1 MAFTIAVAGKG
12 GSGKTT
18 LATLIILHLIRE
30 NKGPVLAVD
39 ADPNSNLNVGLG
51 MRFEDSIADL
61 REEVLAKEVP
71 SGMSKTDFFDYR
83 LHECLVEGDK
93 VDLLVM
99 GRPEGPGCYC
109 AVNNLLRQYLSRIS
123 KQYKYVVMDNEAGME
138 HLSRR
143 TTDDVDVLI
152 ITSDP
157 TLVSIRS
164 ATRIHQI
171 ALQIRLKIKDM
182 YLVINRISE
191 SKDIS
196 SLISGSI
203 LNRDRL
209 SLLENI
215 PEDPLVLEASEKE
228 KNLLSLPAE
237 SLAFQAVGRLMK
249 KLKL

>member
-18 LATLIILHLIRE
+18 LATLTILQLIRQ
-30 NKGPVLAVD
+30 NKGPILAVD

-51 MRFEDSIADL
+51 MKFEETIADL
-61 REEVLAKEVP
+61 REEVLTKEIP
-71 SGMSKTDFFDYR
+71 SGMSKTEFFDYR

-143 TTDDVDVLI
+143 TTDGVDVLLV
-152 ITSDP
+152 TSDP

-164 ATRIHQI
+164 AARIQEI
-171 ALQIRLKIKDM
+171 ALQIKLKIKDI
-182 YLVINRISE
+182 YLIINRVAKA
-191 SKDIS
+191 KDIS
-196 SLISGSI
+196 SLISGGI
-203 LNRDRL
+203 PDRL

-215 PEDPLVLEASEKE
+215 PEDPLILEASKKE
-228 KNLLSLPAE
+228 EDLLSIPAE
-237 SLAFQAVGRLMK
+237 SPSFQAVGRLMK

>member
-18 LATLIILHLIRE
+18 LATLAILYLIRQ
-30 NKGPVLAVD
+30 NKGPILAVD

-51 MRFEDSIADL
+51 MKFEETIADL
-61 REEVLAKEVP
+61 REEVLTKEIP

-83 LHECLVEGDK
+83 LHQCLVEGDK

-123 KQYKYVVMDNEAGME
+123 KQYEYVVMDNEAGME

-143 TTDDVDVLI
+143 TTDDVDVLL
-152 ITSDP
+152 ITSEP

-164 ATRIHQI
+164 AARIKGI
-171 ALQIRLKIKDM
+171 ALKIKLKIKDI
-182 YLVINRISE
+182 YLIINRVTK

-196 SLISGSI
+196 SLVSGSVPEK
-203 LNRDRL
+203 L

-228 KNLLSLPAE
+228 ENLLSLPAE
-237 SLAFQAVGRLMK
+237 SPSFQAVGRLMK
-249 KLKL
+249 RLKL

>member
-18 LATLIILHLIRE
+18 LATLAIIHLIRE
-30 NKGPVLAVD
+30 NKGPILAVD

-51 MRFEDSIADL
+51 MKFEETIADL

-83 LHECLVEGDK
+83 LHQCLVEGDK
-93 VDLLVM
+93 LDLLVM

-143 TTDDVDVLI
+143 TTDDVDVLL
-152 ITSDP
+152 ITSEP

-164 ATRIHQI
+164 AARIKEIARQI
-171 ALQIRLKIKDM
+171 KLKIKEIH
-182 YLVINRISE
+182 LVVNRTPE

-196 SLISGSI
+196 SLISRSI
-203 LNRDRL
+203 SDSL

-228 KNLLSLPAE
+228 EDLLSLPAE
-237 SLAFQAVGRLMK
+237 SPSFQAVGRLMK

>member
-18 LATLIILHLIRE
+18 LATLAILYLIRQ
-30 NKGPVLAVD
+30 NKGPILAVD

-51 MRFEDSIADL
+51 MKFEETIADL
-61 REEVLAKEVP
+61 REEVLTKEIP

-83 LHECLVEGDK
+83 LHQCLVEGDK

-123 KQYKYVVMDNEAGME
+123 KQYEYVVMDNEAGME

-143 TTDDVDVLI
+143 TTDDVDVLL
-152 ITSDP
+152 ITSEP

-164 ATRIHQI
+164 AARIKGI
-171 ALQIRLKIKDM
+171 ALKIKLKIKDI
-182 YLVINRISE
+182 YLIINRVTKT
-191 SKDIS
+191 KDIS
-196 SLISGSI
+196 SLVSGSVPEK
-203 LNRDRL
+203 L

-228 KNLLSLPAE
+228 ENLFSLPAE
-237 SLAFQAVGRLMK
+237 SPSFQAVGRLMK
-249 KLKL
+249 RLKL

>member
-1 MAFTIAVAGKG
+1 MAFIIAVAGKG

-18 LATLIILHLIRE
+18 LATLAILHLIRE
-30 NKGPVLAVD
+30 NRGPVLAVD

-51 MRFEDSIADL
+51 MKFAETIADL

-71 SGMSKTDFFDYR
+71 AGMSKTDFLDYR
-83 LHECLVEGDK
+83 LHQCLVEGDK

-143 TTDDVDVLI
+143 TTDDVDVLL

-164 ATRIHQI
+164 AARIKEI
-171 ALQIRLKIKDM
+171 ARQTRLKIKEIH
-182 YLVINRISE
+182 LVINRTLE

-196 SLISGSI
+196 SLISRSTS
-203 LNRDRL
+203 DSL

-228 KNLLSLPAE
+228 EDLLSLPAE
-237 SLAFQAVGRLMK
+237 SPSFQAVGRLMK

>member
-18 LATLIILHLIRE
+18 LATLIILHLIRD

-51 MRFEDSIADL
+51 VKFAETIADL
-61 REEVLAKEVP
+61 REEILAKEVP
-71 SGMSKTDFFDYR
+71 SGMSKADFFDYR
-83 LHECLVEGDK
+83 LRECLVEGDK

-123 KQYKYVVMDNEAGME
+123 KQYEYVIMDNEAGME

-143 TTDDVDVLI
+143 TTDDLDVLL

-157 TLVSIRS
+157 TLVSIKS
-164 ATRIHQI
+164 AARIHEI
-171 ALQIRLKIKDM
+171 ALKIKLRIKYI
-182 YLVINRISE
+182 YLVINRTSE

-196 SLISGSI
+196 SLISGSMP
-203 LNRDRL
+203 DRL

-215 PEDPLVLEASEKE
+215 PEDPLVLKASEKE
-228 KNLLSLPAE
+228 EDLLSLSAE
-237 SLAFQAVGRLMK
+237 SLAFRAVGRLMK

>member
-18 LATLIILHLIRE
+18 LATLIILHLMRQ
-30 NKGPVLAVD
+30 NKGPILAVD

-51 MRFEDSIADL
+51 MKFGETIADL

-109 AVNNLLRQYLSRIS
+109 AVNSLLRQYLSKIS
-123 KQYKYVVMDNEAGME
+123 KQYKYVVIDNEAGME

-143 TTDDVDVLI
+143 TTDGVDVLL
-152 ITSDP
+152 ITSEP

-164 ATRIHQI
+164 GARIQEI
-171 ALQIRLKIKDM
+171 ALQIKLKVKDI
-182 YLVINRISE
+182 YLIINRVAK

-196 SLISGSI
+196 SVISGGI
-203 LNRDRL
+203 PDRL

-215 PEDPLVLEASEKE
+215 PEDPLVLKASEKE
-228 KNLLSLPAE
+228 EDLLSLPAE
-237 SLAFQAVGRLMK
+237 SSAFQTVGRLMK

>member
-18 LATLIILHLIRE
+18 LATLTILQFIRQ
-30 NKGPVLAVD
+30 NKGPILAVD

-51 MRFEDSIADL
+51 MKFEETVADL
-61 REEVLAKEVP
+61 REEVLTKEIP
-71 SGMSKTDFFDYR
+71 SGMSKTEFFDYR
-83 LHECLVEGDK
+83 LHQCLVEGDK

-143 TTDDVDVLI
+143 TTDGVDVLLV
-152 ITSDP
+152 TSDP

-164 ATRIHQI
+164 AARIQEI
-171 ALQIRLKIKDM
+171 ALQIKLKIKDI
-182 YLVINRISE
+182 YLIINRVAKA
-191 SKDIS
+191 KDIS

-203 LNRDRL
+203 PDRL

-215 PEDPLVLEASEKE
+215 PEDPLILEASEKE
-228 KNLLSLPAE
+228 EDLLSLPAE
-237 SLAFQAVGRLMK
+237 SPSFQAVGRLMK

>member
-1 MAFTIAVAGKG
+1 MGFKIAVAGKG

-18 LATLIILHLIRE
+18 LATLIILYLVRE
-30 NKGPVLAVD
+30 DKGPVLAVD

-51 MRFEDSIADL
+51 MKYGETIADL

-83 LHECLVEGDK
+83 LHQCLVEGDK

-109 AVNNLLRQYLSRIS
+109 AVNNLLRQYLSKIS
-123 KQYKYVVMDNEAGME
+123 KRYKYVVMDNEAGME

-143 TTDDVDVLI
+143 TTDDVDILL
-152 ITSDP
+152 ITSEP
-157 TLVSIRS
+157 TLVSIKS
-164 ATRIHQI
+164 AARIYEI
-171 ALQIRLKIKDM
+171 ALRIRLRIKDIG
-182 YLVINRISE
+182 LVINRTTE
-191 SKDIS
+191 SKNIS

-203 LNRDRL
+203 PDRL
-209 SLLENI
+209 SLRENI
-215 PEDPLVLEASEKE
+215 PEDPSVLEASEKE
-228 KNLLSLPAE
+228 EDILSLPAE
-237 SLAFQAVGRLMK
+237 SPAFQAVGRLMK

>member
-18 LATLIILHLIRE
+18 LATLTILQLIRQ
-30 NKGPVLAVD
+30 NKGPILAVD

-51 MRFEDSIADL
+51 MKFEETIADL
-61 REEVLAKEVP
+61 REEVLTKEIP
-71 SGMSKTDFFDYR
+71 SGMSKTEFFDYR

-143 TTDDVDVLI
+143 TTDGVDVLL

-164 ATRIHQI
+164 AARIQEI
-171 ALQIRLKIKDM
+171 ALQIKLKIKDI
-182 YLVINRISE
+182 YLIINRVAKA
-191 SKDIS
+191 KDIS
-196 SLISGSI
+196 SLISGGI
-203 LNRDRL
+203 PDRL

-215 PEDPLVLEASEKE
+215 PEDPLILEASKKE
-228 KNLLSLPAE
+228 EDLLSIPAE
-237 SLAFQAVGRLMK
+237 SPSFQAVGRLMK

>member
-18 LATLIILHLIRE
+18 LATLTILHLIRQ
-30 NKGPVLAVD
+30 NKGPILAVD

-51 MRFEDSIADL
+51 MKFEETIADL
-61 REEVLAKEVP
+61 REEVLTKEIP

-143 TTDDVDVLI
+143 TTDGVDVLL

-164 ATRIHQI
+164 AARIHEI
-171 ALQIRLKIKDM
+171 ALQIKLRIKEIH
-182 YLVINRISE
+182 LVINRTLE
-191 SKDIS
+191 SKDIT
-196 SLISGSI
+196 SLISEGI
-203 LNRDRL
+203 PDRL

-215 PEDPLVLEASEKE
+215 PEDPLVLEASEKDE
-228 KNLLSLPAE
+228 DLLSLPAE
-237 SLAFQAVGRLMK
+237 SPSFQAVGRIMK

>member
-18 LATLIILHLIRE
+18 LTTLTILQLIRQ
-30 NKGPVLAVD
+30 NKGPILAVD

-51 MRFEDSIADL
+51 MKFEETIADL
-61 REEVLAKEVP
+61 REEVLTKEIP
-71 SGMSKTDFFDYR
+71 SGMSKTEFFDYR

-123 KQYKYVVMDNEAGME
+123 KQYKYVIMDNEAGME

-143 TTDDVDVLI
+143 TTDGVDALL

-164 ATRIHQI
+164 AARIQEI
-171 ALQIRLKIKDM
+171 ALQIKLKIKDI
-182 YLVINRISE
+182 YLIINRVAKA
-191 SKDIS
+191 KDIS

-203 LNRDRL
+203 PDRL
-209 SLLENI
+209 ALLENI
-215 PEDPLVLEASEKE
+215 PEDPLVLDASEKE
-228 KNLLSLPAE
+228 EDLLSLPAE
-237 SLAFQAVGRLMK
+237 SPSFQAVGRLMK

>member
-18 LATLIILHLIRE
+18 LATLTILQLIRQ
-30 NKGPVLAVD
+30 NKGPILAVD

-51 MRFEDSIADL
+51 MKFEETIADL
-61 REEVLAKEVP
+61 REEVLTKEIP
-71 SGMSKTDFFDYR
+71 SGMSKTEFFDYR

-143 TTDDVDVLI
+143 TTDGVDVLLV
-152 ITSDP
+152 TSDP

-164 ATRIHQI
+164 AARIQEI
-171 ALQIRLKIKDM
+171 ALQIKLKIKDI
-182 YLVINRISE
+182 YLIINRVAKA
-191 SKDIS
+191 KDIS

-203 LNRDRL
+203 PDRL

-215 PEDPLVLEASEKE
+215 PEDPLVLDASKKE
-228 KNLLSLPAE
+228 EDLLSIPAE
-237 SLAFQAVGRLMK
+237 SPSFQAVGRLMK

>member
-1 MAFTIAVAGKG
+1 MAFRIAVAGKG

-30 NKGPVLAVD
+30 DKGPVLAVD

-51 MRFEDSIADL
+51 MKFGETIAGL

-83 LHECLVEGDK
+83 LHQCLVEGDK

-109 AVNNLLRQYLSRIS
+109 AVNNLLRQYLSKIS
-123 KQYKYVVMDNEAGME
+123 KQYKYVIMDNEAGME

-143 TTDDVDVLI
+143 TTDLVDVLL

-157 TLVSIRS
+157 TLVSVRS
-164 ATRIHQI
+164 AARIHEI
-171 ALQIRLKIKDM
+171 ALQIKLKIKDI
-182 YLVINRISE
+182 YLVINRTSE

-196 SLISGSI
+196 SLISEI
-203 LNRDRL
+203 VPERL

-215 PEDPLVLEASEKE
+215 PEDPLVFEASEKE
-228 KNLLSLPAE
+228 EDLLSLPAE
-237 SLAFQAVGRLMK
+237 SPAFEAVGRLMK

>member
-1 MAFTIAVAGKG
+1 MAFRIAVAGKG

-18 LATLIILHLIRE
+18 LATLIILHLVRE
-30 NKGPVLAVD
+30 DKGPVLAVD

-51 MRFEDSIADL
+51 IKYGETIADL
-61 REEVLAKEVP
+61 REDVLAKEVP

-109 AVNNLLRQYLSRIS
+109 AVNNLLRQYLSKIS

-143 TTDDVDVLI
+143 TTDLVDVLL

-157 TLVSIRS
+157 TLVSVRS
-164 ATRIHQI
+164 AGRIYEI
-171 ALQIRLKIKDM
+171 ALQIKLKIKDI
-182 YLVINRISE
+182 YLIINRTSE
-191 SKDIS
+191 STNIS

-203 LNRDRL
+203 PDRL

-215 PEDPLVLEASEKE
+215 PEDPLVLEASERE
-228 KNLLSLPAE
+228 EDLLSLPAE
-237 SLAFQAVGRLMK
+237 SPAFEAVGRLMK

>member
-18 LATLIILHLIRE
+18 LATLTILQLIRQ
-30 NKGPVLAVD
+30 NKGPILAVD

-51 MRFEDSIADL
+51 MKFKETIADL

-143 TTDDVDVLI
+143 TTDGVDVLL

-164 ATRIHQI
+164 AARIQEI
-171 ALQIRLKIKDM
+171 ALQIRLRIKEIH
-182 YLVINRISE
+182 LVINRTSE

-196 SLISGSI
+196 SLISGGIS
-203 LNRDRL
+203 NRL
-209 SLLENI
+209 SLLGNI
-215 PEDPLVLEASEKE
+215 PQDPLVLEASEKE
-228 KNLLSLPAE
+228 EDLLSLPAE
-237 SLAFQAVGRLMK
+237 SPSFQAVGRLIK

>member
-18 LATLIILHLIRE
+18 LATLTILHLIRQ
-30 NKGPVLAVD
+30 NKGPILAVD

-51 MRFEDSIADL
+51 MKFEETIADL

-83 LHECLVEGDK
+83 LHQCLVEGDK

-123 KQYKYVVMDNEAGME
+123 KQYEYVVMDNEAGME

-143 TTDDVDVLI
+143 TTDGVDVLL

-164 ATRIHQI
+164 AARIQEI
-171 ALQIRLKIKDM
+171 ALQIRLRIKEI
-182 YLVINRISE
+182 YLVINRTSE

-203 LNRDRL
+203 PDRL

-228 KNLLSLPAE
+228 EDLLSLPAE
-237 SLAFQAVGRLMK
+237 SPSFQAVGRLMK

>member
-1 MAFTIAVAGKG
+1 MAFRIAVAGKG

-18 LATLIILHLIRE
+18 LATLIILHLVRE
-30 NKGPVLAVD
+30 DKGPVLAVD

-51 MRFEDSIADL
+51 IKYGETIADL
-61 REEVLAKEVP
+61 REDVLAKEVP

-109 AVNNLLRQYLSRIS
+109 AVNNLLRQYLSKIS

-143 TTDDVDVLI
+143 TTDLVDVLL

-157 TLVSIRS
+157 TLVSLRS
-164 ATRIHQI
+164 AGRIYEI
-171 ALQIRLKIKDM
+171 ALQIKLKIKDI
-182 YLVINRISE
+182 YLIINRTSE
-191 SKDIS
+191 STNIS

-203 LNRDRL
+203 PDRL

-215 PEDPLVLEASEKE
+215 PEDPLVLEASERE
-228 KNLLSLPAE
+228 EDLLSLPAE
-237 SLAFQAVGRLMK
+237 SPAFEAVGRLMK

>member
-18 LATLIILHLIRE
+18 LATLIILHLIRQ
-30 NKGPVLAVD
+30 NKGPILAVD

-51 MRFEDSIADL
+51 MKFGETIADL

-109 AVNNLLRQYLSRIS
+109 AVNNLLRQYLSKIS
-123 KQYKYVVMDNEAGME
+123 KQYKYVVIDNEAGME

-143 TTDDVDVLI
+143 TTDDLDVLL

-164 ATRIHQI
+164 AARIQEI
-171 ALQIRLKIKDM
+171 ALQIKLKVKDI
-182 YLVINRISE
+182 YLIANRTSE

-196 SLISGSI
+196 SLISGGI
-203 LNRDRL
+203 PDRL

-215 PEDPLVLEASEKE
+215 PEDHLVLEASEKE
-228 KNLLSLPAE
+228 EDLLSLPSE
-237 SLAFQAVGRLMK
+237 SPA
-249 KLKL
+249 

>member
-1 MAFTIAVAGKG
+1 MAFNIAVAGKG

-18 LATLIILHLIRE
+18 LATLIILHLIRQ
-30 NKGPVLAVD
+30 NKGPILAVD
-39 ADPNSNLNVGLG
+39 ADPNSNLNVCLG
-51 MRFEDSIADL
+51 MKFGETIADL
-61 REEVLAKEVP
+61 REEVLAKEIP

-83 LHECLVEGDK
+83 LHECLVEGDGL
-93 VDLLVM
+93 DLLVM

-109 AVNNLLRQYLSRIS
+109 AVNNFLRQYLAKIS

-164 ATRIHQI
+164 ATRIHEI
-171 ALQIRLKIKDM
+171 ALQIKLRIKDI
-182 YLVINRISE
+182 YLVINRTSG

-203 LNRDRL
+203 LNRDKL

-215 PEDPLVLEASEKE
+215 PEDPLILEASEKE
-228 KNLLSLPAE
+228 ENILSLPEE
-237 SLAFQAVGRLMK
+237 SPAFQAVGKLMK

>member
-18 LATLIILHLIRE
+18 LATLTILHLIRQ
-30 NKGPVLAVD
+30 NKGPILAVD

-51 MRFEDSIADL
+51 MKFEETIADL

-83 LHECLVEGDK
+83 LHQCLVEGDK

-143 TTDDVDVLI
+143 TTDRVDVLL

-164 ATRIHQI
+164 AVRIQEI
-171 ALQIRLKIKDM
+171 ALQIKLRIKEIH
-182 YLVINRISE
+182 LVINRTSE

-203 LNRDRL
+203 PDRL
-209 SLLENI
+209 PLLENI
-215 PEDPLVLEASEKE
+215 PEDPLVLEASKKE
-228 KNLLSLPAE
+228 EDLLSLPVE
-237 SLAFQAVGRLMK
+237 SPSFQAVGRLMK

>member
-18 LATLIILHLIRE
+18 LATLTILHLIRQ
-30 NKGPVLAVD
+30 NKGPILAVD

-51 MRFEDSIADL
+51 MKFEETIADL
-61 REEVLAKEVP
+61 REEVLTKEVP

-83 LHECLVEGDK
+83 LHQCLVEGDK

-123 KQYKYVVMDNEAGME
+123 KQYEYVVMDNEAGME

-143 TTDDVDVLI
+143 TTDGVDVLL

-164 ATRIHQI
+164 AARIQEI
-171 ALQIRLKIKDM
+171 ALEIKLKIKDIH
-182 YLVINRISE
+182 LIINRIPE

-196 SLISGSI
+196 SLISGGI
-203 LNRDRL
+203 PDRL

-228 KNLLSLPAE
+228 EDLLSLPAE
-237 SLAFQAVGRLMK
+237 SPSFQAVGRLMK

>member
-1 MAFTIAVAGKG
+1 MPFTIAVAGKG

-18 LATLIILHLIRE
+18 LATLFILHLIRQ
-30 NKGPVLAVD
+30 NKGHILAVD

-51 MRFEDSIADL
+51 MKFGETIADL

-71 SGMSKTDFFDYR
+71 SGMSKADFFDYR

-123 KQYKYVVMDNEAGME
+123 KQYEYVVMDNEAGME

-143 TTDDVDVLI
+143 TTNDLDVLL

-157 TLVSIRS
+157 TLVSIKS
-164 ATRIHQI
+164 AVRIHEI
-171 ALQIRLKIKDM
+171 ALQIKLKIKEI
-182 YLVINRISE
+182 YLVMNRISDA
-191 SKDIS
+191 K
-196 SLISGSI
+196 SI
-203 LNRDRL
+203 PSFLLETIPERL
-209 SLLENI
+209 PLLENI
-215 PEDPLVLEASEKE
+215 PEDPLILEASEKE
-228 KNLLSLPAE
+228 EDLLSLPEE
-237 SLAFQAVGRLMK
+237 SLAYRAVGRIMK
-249 KLKL
+249 KLNL

>member
-12 GSGKTT
+12 GTGKTT
-18 LATLIILHLIRE
+18 LATLFIFHLIRQ
-30 NKGPVLAVD
+30 NKGHILAVD

-51 MRFEDSIADL
+51 MKFGETIADL

-71 SGMSKTDFFDYR
+71 SGMSKAEFFDYR

-123 KQYKYVVMDNEAGME
+123 RQYEYIVMDNEAGME

-143 TTDDVDVLI
+143 TTDDLDVLL

-157 TLVSIRS
+157 TMVSIKS
-164 ATRIHQI
+164 ALRIYEIAKQI
-171 ALQIRLKIKDM
+171 KLKIKKI

-191 SKDIS
+191 SKGIS
-196 SLISGSI
+196 SFLSGNI
-203 LNRDRL
+203 PDKLA
-209 SLLENI
+209 LLENI

-228 KNLLSLPAE
+228 ENLLSLPE
-237 SLAFQAVGRLMK
+237 NSLAFQAVGRLIK

>member
-1 MAFTIAVAGKG
+1 MAFNIAVAGKG

-18 LATLIILHLIRE
+18 LATLIILHLIRQ
-30 NKGPVLAVD
+30 NKGPILAVD
-39 ADPNSNLNVGLG
+39 ADPNSNLNVCLG
-51 MRFEDSIADL
+51 MKFRETIADL
-61 REEVLAKEVP
+61 REEVLAKEIP

-83 LHECLVEGDK
+83 LHECLVEGDGL
-93 VDLLVM
+93 DLLVM

-109 AVNNLLRQYLSRIS
+109 AVNNLLRQYLSKIS

-143 TTDDVDVLI
+143 TTNDLDVLL

-157 TLVSIRS
+157 TLVSIKS
-164 ATRIHQI
+164 AVRIHEI
-171 ALQIRLKIKDM
+171 ALQIKLKIKEI

-196 SLISGSI
+196 SLLSGSI
-203 LNRDRL
+203 PDKL

-215 PEDPLVLEASEKE
+215 PEDSLIFEASEKE
-228 KNLLSLPAE
+228 ENLLSLPEE
-237 SLAFQAVGRLMK
+237 SPAFRAVGKLMK

>member
-18 LATLIILHLIRE
+18 LATLIILHLIRD

-51 MRFEDSIADL
+51 MKFRETIADL
-61 REEVLAKEVP
+61 REEVLAKEIP
-71 SGMSKTDFFDYR
+71 SGMSKADFFDYR

-123 KQYKYVVMDNEAGME
+123 KQYEYVIMDNEAGME

-143 TTDDVDVLI
+143 TTDGLDVLL

-164 ATRIHQI
+164 AARIHEI
-171 ALQIRLKIKDM
+171 ALKIKLRIKYI
-182 YLVINRISE
+182 YLVINRTSE

-196 SLISGSI
+196 SLISGSMP
-203 LNRDRL
+203 DRL

-215 PEDPLVLEASEKE
+215 PEDPLVLKASEKE
-228 KNLLSLPAE
+228 EDLLSLPAE
-237 SLAFQAVGRLMK
+237 SPALRAVGRLMK

>member
-18 LATLIILHLIRE
+18 LATLAILHFMRQ
-30 NKGPVLAVD
+30 NKGPILAVD
-39 ADPNSNLNVGLG
+39 ADPNSNLNIGLG
-51 MRFEDSIADL
+51 MKFEETIADL
-61 REEVLAKEVP
+61 REEVLTKEIP
-71 SGMSKTDFFDYR
+71 SGMSKTEFFDYR
-83 LHECLVEGDK
+83 LHQCLVEGDK

-109 AVNNLLRQYLSRIS
+109 AVNNLLRQYLTRIS
-123 KQYKYVVMDNEAGME
+123 KNYEYVVMDNEAGME

-143 TTDDVDVLI
+143 TTDDVDVLL
-152 ITSDP
+152 ITSEP

-164 ATRIHQI
+164 AARIQGI
-171 ALQIRLKIKDM
+171 ALKIKLKIKNI
-182 YLVINRISE
+182 YLIVNRVTK

-196 SLISGSI
+196 SLVSGSVPEK
-203 LNRDRL
+203 L

-228 KNLLSLPAE
+228 ENLLSLPAE
-237 SLAFQAVGRLMK
+237 SPSFQAVGRLMK
-249 KLKL
+249 RLKL

>member
-18 LATLIILHLIRE
+18 LATLAILHFIRQ
-30 NKGPVLAVD
+30 NKGPILAVD

-51 MRFEDSIADL
+51 MKFEETIADL

-83 LHECLVEGDK
+83 LHQCLVEGDK

-123 KQYKYVVMDNEAGME
+123 KQYEYVVMDNEAGME

-143 TTDDVDVLI
+143 TTDGVDVLL

-164 ATRIHQI
+164 AARIQEI
-171 ALQIRLKIKDM
+171 ALQIKLRIKEIH
-182 YLVINRISE
+182 LVINRTSE

-196 SLISGSI
+196 SLISKSTA
-203 LNRDRL
+203 DRL

-228 KNLLSLPAE
+228 EDLLSLPAE
-237 SLAFQAVGRLMK
+237 SPSFQAVGRLMK

>member
-18 LATLIILHLIRE
+18 LATLAILYLIRQ
-30 NKGPVLAVD
+30 NKGPILAVD

-51 MRFEDSIADL
+51 MKFEETIADL
-61 REEVLAKEVP
+61 REEVLTKEIP

-83 LHECLVEGDK
+83 LHECLVEGNK

-143 TTDDVDVLI
+143 TTDDVDVLL
-152 ITSDP
+152 ITSEP
-157 TLVSIRS
+157 TLISIKS
-164 ATRIHQI
+164 AARIQGI
-171 ALQIRLKIKDM
+171 ALKIKLKIKDI
-182 YLVINRISE
+182 YLIVNQVTK

-196 SLISGSI
+196 SLVSGSVPEK
-203 LNRDRL
+203 L

-228 KNLLSLPAE
+228 ENLLSLPAE
-237 SLAFQAVGRLMK
+237 SPSFQAVGRLMK

>member
-18 LATLIILHLIRE
+18 LATLAILHLIRQ
-30 NKGPVLAVD
+30 NKGPILAVD

-51 MRFEDSIADL
+51 MKFEETIADL
-61 REEVLAKEVP
+61 REEVLTKEIP

-83 LHECLVEGDK
+83 LHQCLVEGDK

-143 TTDDVDVLI
+143 TTDGVDVLL

-164 ATRIHQI
+164 AARIQEI
-171 ALQIRLKIKDM
+171 ALQIKLRIKEI

-203 LNRDRL
+203 PDRL

-228 KNLLSLPAE
+228 KDLLSLPTE
-237 SLAFQAVGRLMK
+237 SPSFQAVGRLMK

>member
-1 MAFTIAVAGKG
+1 MAFSIAVAGKG

-18 LATLIILHLIRE
+18 LATLIILHLMRE
-30 NKGPVLAVD
+30 DKGPILAVD

-51 MRFEDSIADL
+51 MRCGETIAEL

-109 AVNNLLRQYLSRIS
+109 AANNLLRQFLSKIS

-143 TTDDVDVLI
+143 TTDDLDALL

-164 ATRIHQI
+164 AARIQEI
-171 ALQIRLKIKDM
+171 ALQIKLKIRQI
-182 YLVINRISE
+182 YLIINRVPE

-196 SLISGSI
+196 SLNSGSI
-203 LNRDRL
+203 PDRL

-215 PEDPLVLEASEKE
+215 PEDPFVLEASEKE
-228 KNLLSLPAE
+228 KDLLSLPAE
-237 SLAFQAVGRLMK
+237 SPSFQAVGRLMK

>member
-18 LATLIILHLIRE
+18 LATLAILYLIRQ
-30 NKGPVLAVD
+30 NKGPILAVD

-51 MRFEDSIADL
+51 MKFEETIADL
-61 REEVLAKEVP
+61 REEVLTKEIP

-83 LHECLVEGDK
+83 LHQCLVEGDK

-123 KQYKYVVMDNEAGME
+123 KQYEYVVMDNEAGME

-143 TTDDVDVLI
+143 TTDDVDVLL
-152 ITSDP
+152 ITSEP

-164 ATRIHQI
+164 AARIKGI
-171 ALQIRLKIKDM
+171 ALKIKLKIKDI
-182 YLVINRISE
+182 YLIINRVTK

-196 SLISGSI
+196 SLVSGSVPEK
-203 LNRDRL
+203 L

-228 KNLLSLPAE
+228 ENLLSLPAE
-237 SLAFQAVGRLMK
+237 SPSFQAVGRLMK

>member
-18 LATLIILHLIRE
+18 LATLTILQLIRQ
-30 NKGPVLAVD
+30 NKGPILAVD

-51 MRFEDSIADL
+51 MKFEETIADL

-143 TTDDVDVLI
+143 TTDGVDVLLV
-152 ITSDP
+152 TSDP

-164 ATRIHQI
+164 AARIQEI
-171 ALQIRLKIKDM
+171 ALQIKLKIKDI
-182 YLVINRISE
+182 YLIINRVAKA
-191 SKDIS
+191 KDIS

-203 LNRDRL
+203 PDRL
-209 SLLENI
+209 ALLENI
-215 PEDPLVLEASEKE
+215 PEDPLVLDASEKE
-228 KNLLSLPAE
+228 EDLLSLPAE
-237 SLAFQAVGRLMK
+237 SPSFQAVGRLMK

>member
-18 LATLIILHLIRE
+18 LATLTILHLIRQ
-30 NKGPVLAVD
+30 NKGPILAVD
-39 ADPNSNLNVGLG
+39 ADPNSNLNVSLG
-51 MRFEDSIADL
+51 MKFEETIADL
-61 REEVLAKEVP
+61 REEVLVKEVP

-83 LHECLVEGDK
+83 LHQCLVEGDK

-123 KQYKYVVMDNEAGME
+123 KQYEYVVMDNEAGME

-143 TTDDVDVLI
+143 TTDGVDVLL

-164 ATRIHQI
+164 AARIQEI
-171 ALQIRLKIKDM
+171 ALKIKLKIKDI
-182 YLVINRISE
+182 YLIINRVSK

-196 SLISGSI
+196 SLVSGSV
-203 LNRDRL
+203 LDRL

-228 KNLLSLPAE
+228 EDLLSLPVE
-237 SLAFQAVGRLMK
+237 SPSFQAVGRLMK

>member
-18 LATLIILHLIRE
+18 LATLTILQLIRE

-51 MRFEDSIADL
+51 MKFEETIADL
-61 REEVLAKEVP
+61 REEVLTKEIP

-93 VDLLVM
+93 IDLLVM
-99 GRPEGPGCYC
+99 GRPEGSGCYC

-123 KQYKYVVMDNEAGME
+123 KQYKYVIMDNEAGME

-143 TTDDVDVLI
+143 TTDGVDVLL

-157 TLVSIRS
+157 TIVSIRS
-164 ATRIHQI
+164 AARIQEI
-171 ALQIRLKIKDM
+171 ALQIKLKIKDI
-182 YLVINRISE
+182 YLIINRVAKT
-191 SKDIS
+191 KDIS
-196 SLISGSI
+196 SLISGTIS
-203 LNRDRL
+203 DRL

-215 PEDPLVLEASEKE
+215 PEDPLVLEASKKE
-228 KNLLSLPAE
+228 ENLLSLPME
-237 SLAFQAVGRLMK
+237 SPAFQAVGKLMK

>member
-18 LATLIILHLIRE
+18 LATLTILQLIRQ

-51 MRFEDSIADL
+51 MKFEETIADL
-61 REEVLAKEVP
+61 REEVLTKEIP
-71 SGMSKTDFFDYR
+71 SGMSKTEFFDYR
-83 LHECLVEGDK
+83 LHECLVEGNK

-99 GRPEGPGCYC
+99 GRPEGSGCYC

-143 TTDDVDVLI
+143 TTDGVDVLL

-164 ATRIHQI
+164 AARIQEIARQI
-171 ALQIRLKIKDM
+171 KLKIKDI
-182 YLVINRISE
+182 YLIINRVAKT
-191 SKDIS
+191 KDIF
-196 SLISGSI
+196 SLISGTIS
-203 LNRDRL
+203 DRL

-215 PEDPLVLEASEKE
+215 PEDPLVLEASKKE
-228 KNLLSLPAE
+228 EDLLSLPAE
-237 SLAFQAVGRLMK
+237 SPAFQAVGRLMK

>member
-1 MAFTIAVAGKG
+1 MGFKIAVAGKG

-18 LATLIILHLIRE
+18 LATLIILYLVRE
-30 NKGPVLAVD
+30 DKGPVLAVD

-51 MRFEDSIADL
+51 MKYGETIADL

-83 LHECLVEGDK
+83 LHQCLVEGDK

-109 AVNNLLRQYLSRIS
+109 AVNNLLRQYLSKIS
-123 KQYKYVVMDNEAGME
+123 KRYKYVVMDNEAGME

-143 TTDDVDVLI
+143 TTDDLDVLL

-157 TLVSIRS
+157 TLVSIKS
-164 ATRIHQI
+164 AARIHEI
-171 ALQIRLKIKDM
+171 ALKIKLRIKYI
-182 YLVINRISE
+182 YLVINRTSE

-196 SLISGSI
+196 SLISGSMP
-203 LNRDRL
+203 DRL

-215 PEDPLVLEASEKE
+215 PEDPLVLKASEKE
-228 KNLLSLPAE
+228 EDLLSLSAE
-237 SLAFQAVGRLMK
+237 SLAFRAVGRLMK

>member
-18 LATLIILHLIRE
+18 LATLAILHLIRQ
-30 NKGPVLAVD
+30 NKGPILAVD

-51 MRFEDSIADL
+51 MKFEETIADL
-61 REEVLAKEVP
+61 REEVLTKEIP

-83 LHECLVEGDK
+83 LHQCLVEGDK

-143 TTDDVDVLI
+143 TTDGVDVLL

-164 ATRIHQI
+164 AARIQEI
-171 ALQIRLKIKDM
+171 ALQIKLRIKEIH
-182 YLVINRISE
+182 LVINRISE

-203 LNRDRL
+203 PDRL

-228 KNLLSLPAE
+228 KDLLSLPTE
-237 SLAFQAVGRLMK
+237 SPSFQAVGRLMK

>member
-18 LATLIILHLIRE
+18 LATLTILQLIRQ

-51 MRFEDSIADL
+51 MKFEETIADL
-61 REEVLAKEVP
+61 REEVLTKEIP
-71 SGMSKTDFFDYR
+71 SGMSKTEFFDYR

-99 GRPEGPGCYC
+99 GRPEGSGCYC

-143 TTDDVDVLI
+143 TTDGVDVLLV
-152 ITSDP
+152 TSDP

-164 ATRIHQI
+164 AARIQEI
-171 ALQIRLKIKDM
+171 ALQIKLKIKDI
-182 YLVINRISE
+182 YLIINRVAKT
-191 SKDIS
+191 KDIS
-196 SLISGSI
+196 SLISGTIS
-203 LNRDRL
+203 DRL

-215 PEDPLVLEASEKE
+215 PEDPLVLEASKKE
-228 KNLLSLPAE
+228 ENLLSLP
-237 SLAFQAVGRLMK
+237 M
-249 KLKL
+249 